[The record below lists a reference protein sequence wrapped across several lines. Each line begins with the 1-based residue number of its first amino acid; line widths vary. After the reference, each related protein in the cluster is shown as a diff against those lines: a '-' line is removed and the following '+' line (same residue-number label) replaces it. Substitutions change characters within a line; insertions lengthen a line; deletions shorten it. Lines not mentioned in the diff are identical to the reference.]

1 MADAATQTTDTTA
14 TATAVATG
22 AAGAANTP
30 WYSTADQD
38 TVGWMETKGYKAD
51 QLTPEIAL
59 LAIKNHRNAEKFIG
73 APADQLIRMP
83 KEGDAKA
90 MEAVYDKL
98 GRPADPT
105 KYELALPDNAD
116 KGFVDWARGTF
127 HKLGLNNAQ
136 AKELTAAF
144 STFNEAAAKAKADA
158 DVADTQIQ
166 ARELQKE
173 WGAAFEQNTAVAD
186 RAAEVFGMDEKQLLA
201 LKSAMGAAGALKFLH
216 NIGAKMGEDKFVGG
230 QGGGGGFGAMTPSA
244 AQAEIKA
251 LQTDAEFRTKL
262 VNGDRDAKA
271 KWERL
276 HKMAYPE

>member
-14 TATAVATG
+14 APGATG
-22 AAGAANTP
+22 ATGAANTP
-30 WYSTADQD
+30 WYSTADQE

-90 MEAVYDKL
+90 MEAIYDKL
-98 GRPADPT
+98 GRPADPA
-105 KYELALPDNAD
+105 KYDLALPDNAD
-116 KGFVDWARGTF
+116 KGFVEWARGTF
-127 HKLGLNNAQ
+127 HKLGLNNTQ

-144 STFNEAAAKAKADA
+144 NAFNETAAKAKADA
-158 DVADTQIQ
+158 SAADTQIQ

-173 WGAAFEQNTAVAD
+173 WGAAFEQNAAVAD
-186 RAAEVFGMDEKQLLA
+186 RAAEVFGMGEKELMA
-201 LKSAMGAAGALKFLH
+201 LKSAMGAAGAMKFLH
-216 NIGAKMGEDKFVGG
+216 NIGAKMGEDKFVEGK
-230 QGGGGGFGAMTPSA
+230 GGGGGFGAMTPAA

-251 LQTDAEFRTKL
+251 LQTDSDFRTKL